1 MRQNNDALWETVEPV
16 VTGLDYDLVEIEYLS
31 QDGINILRI
40 YIDQNINNE
49 SGITAEDCAKVSL
62 QLSAL
67 FDVEEPVR
75 ARYNL
80 EVSSPGLERP
90 LRKVSDFERFTGN
103 RIKVKMAMPVGME
116 NRRNFTG
123 TLVGVEADQAKVEV
137 DGEEYDL
144 PIAAIEKARIV
155 PKY

>member
-1 MRQNNDALWETVEPV
+1 MLQNNDALWEMVEPV

-40 YIDQNINNE
+40 YIDQE
-49 SGITAEDCAKVSL
+49 TGITADDCAKVSL

-75 ARYNL
+75 SRYNL
-80 EVSSPGLERP
+80 EVSSPGIDRP
-90 LRKVSDFERFTGN
+90 LRKKSDFERFAGN
-103 RIKVKMAMPVGME
+103 RIKVKMTMPIGLE

-123 TLVGVEADQAKVEV
+123 TLIGVEADKAKIEV
-137 DGEEYDL
+137 DGEEYEL

>member
-1 MRQNNDALWETVEPV
+1 MRQNNDALWEVVEPV
-16 VTGLDYDLVEIEYLS
+16 VTGLGYDLVEIEYLS

-40 YIDQNINNE
+40 YIDQ
-49 SGITAEDCAKVSL
+49 GDGVTADDCGKVSH
-62 QLSAL
+62 QLSAV

-90 LRKVSDFERFTGN
+90 LRKVSDFERFAGSKV
-103 RIKVKMAMPVGME
+103 KVKMAMPIGID

-123 TLVGVEADQAKVEV
+123 ILVGVETDRATVEV
-137 DGEEYDL
+137 DGEKYEL
-144 PIAAIEKARIV
+144 PIAAIEKARII

>member
-1 MRQNNDALWETVEPV
+1 MRQTNDALWETVEPV
-16 VTGLDYDLVEIEYLS
+16 VTGLNYDLVEIEYLS
-31 QDGINILRI
+31 QDGMNILRI
-40 YIDQNINNE
+40 YIDQE

-80 EVSSPGLERP
+80 EVSSPGLDRP
-90 LRKVSDFERFTGN
+90 LRKVSDFERFAGS
-103 RIKVKMAMPVGME
+103 RIKVKMAMPIGLE

-123 TLVGVEADQAKVEV
+123 TLVGVEVDQAKIEV
-137 DGEEYDL
+137 DGEEYEL